1 MIKVDRVEYGYEG
14 KAYFIKRISI
24 FGIPF
29 FTNSRSTQSK
39 GVVSQFTPVHSL
51 KPVIGFKNENKSKR
65 IRKGKQ
71 V

>member
-1 MIKVDRVEYGYEG
+1 MIKVDTVEYGYEG
-14 KAYFIKRISI
+14 KAYLIRKVSL
-24 FGIPF
+24 FGIPIF
-29 FTNSRSTQSK
+29 INSRSTQAK